1 MNRILATCI
10 GLSAITLWA
19 SIVALIKKSALLL
32 GAELAIILIYTFS
45 TLLLITFFGLP
56 KFKKIPLRF
65 LISTTILFVSYEF
78 CLSYAIALTTTER
91 QAIEVSIL
99 NYLWPTF
106 TIIALIF
113 SGEFE
118 FKWSI
123 FLGLSLSFLGVGYI
137 QFGSTGFEL
146 APLLENFKGNPWV
159 YILALCGAIIWAIY
173 CVVTRKYKIQ
183 QNPIAFYF
191 LIISLL
197 MWIKFFSFGGS
208 ISALQQ
214 LNWISGLYVFLAAFT
229 LGLGY
234 AAWNIGIVKG
244 NISILVAC
252 SYFTPILSS
261 IIAVWILAADL
272 PTTFWQGVIAVTL
285 GSIICWLSTNE
296 LYLEPRLRKAMHQLK
311 LWIWG

>member
-1 MNRILATCI
+1 MNRVFSTCI
-10 GLSAITLWA
+10 GLSAIVLWA

-32 GAELAIILIYTFS
+32 GAELAILLIYS
-45 TLLLITFFGLP
+45 LSAVLLVILFGLP
-56 KFKKIPLRF
+56 KFKKIPIRF
-65 LISTTILFVSYEF
+65 LCVTTFLFVAYEF
-78 CLSYAIALTTTER
+78 CLSYAIGLTSTER

-106 TIIALIF
+106 TIIALIMAD
-113 SGEFE
+113 EFQ

-123 FLGLSLSFLGVGYI
+123 FFGIILSFLGVAYI

-146 APLLENFKGNPWV
+146 ASLIANLLANPWV
-159 YILALCGAIIWAIY
+159 YILALLGAIIWAIY
-173 CVVTRKYKIQ
+173 CVVTRRYKIQ
-183 QNPIAFYF
+183 ENPIAFYF
-191 LIISLL
+191 LMIAVL

-208 ISALQQ
+208 LVTLQR
-214 LNWISGLYVFLAAFT
+214 LDWNSGVYVFLAAFT

-244 NISILVAC
+244 NISLLIAC

-261 IIAVWILAADL
+261 VFAVWVLAATL
-272 PTTFWQGVIAVTL
+272 PTTFWQGVIAVTV
-285 GSIICWLSTNE
+285 GSIICWLSTNN
-296 LYLEPRLRKAMHQLK
+296 LYLEPRLRKGLYQLK